1 MYEKQPLVIVN
12 ESGQASPE
20 DVLALEERIIKTV
33 EERYG
38 ITLHPEVEHI

>member
-1 MYEKQPLVIVN
+1 MKIKTADKSY
-12 ESGQASPE
+12 E